1 MIDFALDIRA
11 NSPTFG
17 QWKSVLLTGDNKTQF
32 FIPVGFAHG
41 FLALED
47 NTIFSYMVDNL
58 WNKES
63 ERCIS
68 PIDPELKLNLPSDI
82 ILSEKDKN
90 GKLLSEIEPYEEGV

>member
-1 MIDFALDIRA
+1 M
-11 NSPTFG
+11 
-17 QWKSVLLTGDNKTQF
+17 
-32 FIPVGFAHG
+32 AHG

-47 NTIFSYMVDNL
+47 NTIFSYKVDTM

-68 PIDPELKLNLPSDI
+68 PLDPELKLNLPSDI

-90 GKLLSEIEPYEEGV
+90 GKLLSEIEPYDLTKDI